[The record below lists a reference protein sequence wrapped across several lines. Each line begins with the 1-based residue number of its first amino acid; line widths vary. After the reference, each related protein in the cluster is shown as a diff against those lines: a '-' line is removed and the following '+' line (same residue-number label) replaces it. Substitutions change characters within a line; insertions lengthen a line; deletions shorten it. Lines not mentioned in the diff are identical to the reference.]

1 MFLIQCICLKC
12 IAQHKI
18 KKNIVKL
25 NSSFINLTN
34 EWCKAYQDFRVV
46 G

>member
-1 MFLIQCICLKC
+1 MFLLQYIYLKC
-12 IAQHKI
+12 IAQYEI
-18 KKNIVKL
+18 KNIVKL

-34 EWCKAYQDFRVV
+34 ELCKAYQDFQVV